1 MMPQGA
7 KMAKFTK
14 ISVDAVRSR
23 PRAPKRAAPAP
34 SLQTATTTAFTQGY
48 PHLSR
53 WVQGYGWIE
62 VGRDGYRSSLIRVL
76 DEGGMIWE
84 SAAQYPS
91 VDAALQAAEAAVA
104 QWMRDQLGEP

>member
-1 MMPQGA
+1 MPQGA
-7 KMAKFTK
+7 KMAKFTR
-14 ISVDAVRSR
+14 IPIDAVRKG
-23 PRAPKRAAPAP
+23 PRALKRAVPTP
-34 SLQTATTTAFTQGY
+34 SLQHATTAAFTQAY

-62 VGRDGYRSSLIRVL
+62 VGQDAYRSSLIRVL

-91 VDAALQAAEAAVA
+91 VDAALEAAEAAVA
-104 QWMRDQLGEP
+104 QWMREQLGEP